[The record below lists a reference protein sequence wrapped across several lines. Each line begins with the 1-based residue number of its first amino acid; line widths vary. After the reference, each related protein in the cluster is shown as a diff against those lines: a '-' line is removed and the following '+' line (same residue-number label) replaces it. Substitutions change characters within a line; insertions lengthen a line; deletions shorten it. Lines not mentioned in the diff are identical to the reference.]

1 MTKKYCPR
9 GKINK
14 LEVKLWNLRVKSND
28 VVGYNLRFQELAL
41 LCVRMFPEESD
52 KVKRYVG
59 GLLDMIHK
67 TVVASR
73 PKTMQEAIE
82 MATKLMDKRNNTFA
96 EHRAENKQKF
106 DDTSK
111 NNQNQQQQQQQNK
124 RQNTGRAYT
133 AGSAA
138 SANTVNNQRG
148 TRTVQKPTCFKCGAH
163 VHFKKDCPKLKNNN
177 QVNQARNG
185 NAQVKVYAIGHA
197 GTNLD
202 SNIVTGTFLLNN
214 LYDSIVFDTGAD
226 RSFVSTTFS
235 SQIDITPTALDH
247 YYDVE
252 LADGRKNG
260 LNTIFGG
267 CTLNVLN
274 HPFNIGLIPVE
285 LGSFDAIIGMD
296 WLAKYEDV
304 IVCAEKIVHIPCG
317 NKTLIV
323 RGDGSDQGNE
333 TRLNIISCTKT
344 QKYILGGCHVFLE
357 HVTSK
362 ETKDKLEKKRL
373 EEVPIV

>member
-1 MTKKYCPR
+1 MTVGPDVAYTMTWTNLRKKMTEKYCPR
-9 GKINK
+9 GEIKK
-14 LEVKLWNLRVKSND
+14 LEVKLWNLR
-28 VVGYNLRFQELAL
+28 
-41 LCVRMFPEESD
+41 ESD
-52 KVKRYVG
+52 KVKRYVS
-59 GLLDMIHK
+59 GLLDMIYK

-96 EHRAENKQKF
+96 EHRAENKQK
-106 DDTSK
+106 
-111 NNQNQQQQQQQNK
+111 
-124 RQNTGRAYT
+124 
-133 AGSAA
+133 SAA

-185 NAQVKVYAIGHA
+185 NAQMKVYAVGHV

-214 LYDSIVFDTGAD
+214 RYDSIVFDTGVD

-252 LADGRKNG
+252 LADGRKIG

-285 LGSFDAIIGMD
+285 VGSFDAIIGMD

-304 IVCAEKIVHIPCG
+304 IVCAEKIVHVPCG

-333 TRLNIISCTKT
+333 TRLNIISC
-344 QKYILGGCHVFLE
+344 
-357 HVTSK
+357 
-362 ETKDKLEKKRL
+362 
-373 EEVPIV
+373 